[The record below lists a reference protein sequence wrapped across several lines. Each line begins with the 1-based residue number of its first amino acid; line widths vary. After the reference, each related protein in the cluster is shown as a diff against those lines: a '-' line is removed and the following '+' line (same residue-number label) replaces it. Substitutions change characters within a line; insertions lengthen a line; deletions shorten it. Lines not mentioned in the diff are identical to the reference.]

1 MELLGLYDKDGTFLN
16 KSIVRGDKNY
26 KDGEN
31 IKLVTVWIECK
42 GKYLI
47 QKCSKEKGGEYAVSG
62 GHVTFGNTSEE
73 QAVLEIKEEL
83 DVDIELKDLRFCGN
97 IYRPHAIFDVYMI
110 VDNGFDIDK
119 CKLQESEVES
129 VQWMTKRQI
138 EKLIKSNQLRKSSE
152 EQFMK
157 FIK

>member
-1 MELLGLYDKDGTFLN
+1 MELLGLYDNDGRFLN
-16 KSIVRGDKNY
+16 KSIVRGNKNY
-26 KDGEN
+26 NDGEN

-83 DVDIELKDLRFCGN
+83 DIDIDLKDLHFCGN

-110 VDNGFDIDK
+110 KDDDFDMND

-129 VQWMTKRQI
+129 VYWMTKGQI
-138 EKLIKSNQLRKSSE
+138 EKLIKNNEMRKSSE
-152 EQFMK
+152 EQFVK